1 MYSAVYAVARCL
13 SVRPSVTFVYSV
25 EISKHILELFRDTV
39 AHHSSFFH
47 TKYFDKLPTGSSLT
61 ERRMQVRYEKL
72 AIFFRQI
79 SRFIIIIII
88 IMKSDT

>member
-72 AIFFRQI
+72 ANFFDKYLAI
-79 SRFIIIIII
+79 LLSLLLL
-88 IMKSDT
+88 